1 MQETKFP
8 FESTFLGCS
17 FLRMKASGTAE
28 LCLLAVVVL
37 LVSLFSGLMVSVR
50 AVSSQ
55 DAAASVSEAEQ
66 SLEQAYIAILDAE
79 RAGANVS
86 SLLVKLNEGAG
97 LFSASQLAFEIG
109 NFTEASRL
117 ATLLSSVAGD
127 VWDEAARLEVEAG
140 DAAVDRNW
148 FYLVLSVAVVSVV
161 LVASGLGYRYF
172 KGWYFRRLLKLK
184 PKVGKE

>member
-1 MQETKFP
+1 
-8 FESTFLGCS
+8 
-17 FLRMKASGTAE
+17 LRMRASGTAE
-28 LCLLAVVVL
+28 LCLLAGMVL
-37 LVSLFSGLMVSVR
+37 LVSLFSGLVVSVT

-55 DAAASVSEAEQ
+55 DAATSVSEAEQ
-66 SLEQAYIAILDAE
+66 SLAQAYIAVLDAE

-86 SLLVKLNEGAG
+86 SLLVRLNEGAD
-97 LFSASQLAFEIG
+97 LLSESQLALEDG
-109 NFTEASRL
+109 NSVEASRL

-127 VWDEAARLEVEAG
+127 VWDEAARLKVEAG
-140 DAAVDRNW
+140 DAAVNRSW
-148 FYLVLSVAVVSVV
+148 FYLVVSVVVVSVV